1 MGTAEELARK
11 GDECIKNNDKA
22 QAIAYYKQA
31 SELNSAIAMTKLAI
45 FYFFGKEE
53 STPKDEGK
61 FMELTDK
68 ALSMGCVH
76 ACFNKYLYYLRYKD
90 LEKQFYWIKRG
101 ARLGHPYSSTLMGKA
116 YANGKYGLK
125 RSMRNAIRWFRKAA
139 ALNDAPAAMLL
150 GIAYRTGSGVK
161 RDIVKAVDLLTTA
174 ANNGNDYAMHL
185 LAVIYKNGEGVIPAD
200 AELSHY
206 WEHKSG
212 SKIDSI
218 VWAFYTYFS

>member
-1 MGTAEELARK
+1 MEISEELVCKAE
-11 GDECIKNNDKA
+11 ECIKKQDKA

-31 SELNSAIAMTKLAI
+31 SELNSAIAMTKLARY
-45 FYFFGKEE
+45 YFFGKEE

-68 ALSMGCVH
+68 ALSMGCVD
-76 ACFNKYLYYLRYKD
+76 ACFNKYLYYLRHKD
-90 LEKQFYWIKRG
+90 LENQFYWIKRG
-101 ARLGHPYSSTLMGKA
+101 ARLGHPYCSTLMGKA

-125 RSMRNAIRWFRKAA
+125 QNMRNAIRWFRKAV
-139 ALNDAPAAMLL
+139 ALNDDTARMLL
-150 GIAYRTGSGVK
+150 GNAYRTGSGVK
-161 RDIVKAVDLLTTA
+161 RDIVKAVDLLTTV

-185 LAVIYKNGEGVIPAD
+185 LAVIYKYGDGVIPAD

-206 WEHKSG
+206 WESKSG
-212 SKIDSI
+212 CEIDSI